1 MNALLTTVEMTIL
14 VLLAAILAGPI
25 LGERLRVPGLLAL
38 IFLGMLF
45 GPFGLGWLGRVDL
58 VQDLGAVGILY
69 LMFLAGL
76 GFNLNAFNAGR
87 ASALGFGVLS
97 FVFPFALSLVVGL
110 SWLEAGVLGAAL
122 LGSMWASNTLVAYP
136 DVRAAGLDQTRA
148 VRDAMSGGVVADMLA
163 LLVLAVA
170 TSYAVVET
178 LEPDNP
184 DLGAVPTLPLY
195 LSIPLLVGFTLWL
208 LPRVGQWFFVR
219 VGHSRMQRL
228 LFVLAGMAA
237 GATLAVV
244 GGIAGIIG
252 AFLAGIGLNRLVPN
266 GSELMDRVDFVG
278 TSVFVPAFL
287 VSIGLRIDPAA
298 LVDLKTIWMGV
309 VFLLVVIAGKG
320 VAVLVATFF
329 FKYSPAERGLIGSL
343 SIGQAAS
350 TLAVGQIGLE
360 LGLFDQRV
368 VNASILTIVLAAL
381 LTSFGTQHFIR
392 RMPATPPATGDVGT
406 RVLVDVG
413 SETSAMKPM
422 IHLAGRVAHGDD
434 GVAIPYAVARR
445 TEKAAARDAL
455 AAAES
460 AAEAAGYDC
469 TGVLRLSES
478 YADGTLELVDET
490 DATLVVLA
498 WHGPRLGMEQFF
510 GSELDRIGAACP
522 VPTVAAHLTGPW
534 DRVIVVPG
542 AGYSAWQSED
552 VRLTLD
558 VAVRLRAYGT
568 TQLPLLVIADDEEP
582 VRACLGARGE
592 YEFIRAQR
600 PGDVLVPLLK
610 PTDLVVAPSYL
621 LSAMPLHRRLRLSAA
636 LADQNVAIVAT
647 PGRFAAMGA
656 HPPHAM
662 DRLLGQHS

>member
-1 MNALLTTVEMTIL
+1 MEALLGTVEMTAL

-58 VQDLGAVGILY
+58 VNDLGAVGILY

-76 GFNLNAFNAGR
+76 GFNLNAFNSGR

-97 FVFPFALSLVVGL
+97 FVFPFVLSMVVGWT
-110 SWLEAGVLGAAL
+110 WLEAGILGAAL
-122 LGSMWASNTLVAYP
+122 LGSMWASNTLVAYQ
-136 DVRAAGLDQTRA
+136 DVRAAGLEQTRA

-163 LLVLAVA
+163 LLVLAIA
-170 TSYAVVET
+170 TTYAVVET
-178 LEPDNP
+178 LDPDNP
-184 DLGAVPTLPLY
+184 DPGTMPTLPLY
-195 LSIPLLVGFTLWL
+195 LSIPLLVLFTLWV
-208 LPRVGQWFFVR
+208 LPRVGRWFFVK

-228 LFVLAGMAA
+228 LFVLTGMAA

-244 GGIAGIIG
+244 GGVAGIIG

-278 TSVFVPAFL
+278 TSVFIPAFL

-298 LVDLKTIWMGV
+298 LLDTRTIVMGV
-309 VFLLVVIAGKG
+309 VFMLLVVIGKG
-320 VAVLVATFF
+320 LAVLVATLF

-381 LTSFGTQHFIR
+381 LTSFGTAHFIR
-392 RMPATPPATGDVGT
+392 KMPAETATTQDIGG

-413 SETSAMKPM
+413 SADNQIKPLV
-422 IHLAGRVAHGDD
+422 HLAGRVAHGDD
-434 GVAIPYAVARR
+434 GVAIPFAVAHRSDK
-445 TEKAAARDAL
+445 EQARAAL

-469 TGVLRLSES
+469 TGVLRLSDS
-478 YADGTLELVDET
+478 YGDGALELADET
-490 DATLVVLA
+490 DATLLVVG
-498 WHGPRLGMEQFF
+498 WSGPRVGVQRIF
-510 GSELDRIGAACP
+510 GTELDRISATSP
-522 VPTVAAHLTGPW
+522 VPTAAAHLTGPW

-542 AGYSAWQSED
+542 ASYSAWQGDEVALS
-552 VRLTLD
+552 LD
-558 VAVRLRAYGT
+558 VAARLTEHGS
-568 TQLPLLVIADDEEP
+568 TQLPLVVISTEP
-582 VRACLGARGE
+582 DAVSSLLGARP
-592 YEFIRAQR
+592 YEFIQADR
-600 PGDVLVPLLK
+600 PGDVLVSMLT
-610 PTDLVVAPSYL
+610 PTDVVVAPAHL
-621 LSAMPLHRRLRLSAA
+621 LPTMPLPRRLRLSSA
-636 LADQNVAIVAT
+636 LAEQNLVIVAAA
-647 PGRFAAMGA
+647 GRSTSMGA
-656 HPPHAM
+656 RAAHTV
-662 DRLLGQHS
+662 DGLLGQHS